1 MCGTYA
7 TADVVVA
14 LVYNHPYYKSDGV
27 DSVFSRSEIPCLPNS
42 SDEPK
47 GAQAQHHK
55 PQRGGAAGHTNR
67 RAMGGSTYNKPWYMT
82 RSAYVRYQSDTA

>member
-27 DSVFSRSEIPCLPNS
+27 DVLGVFWRVVTHHFIRFDYILHQLVRARAVHKTASERV
-42 SDEPK
+42 
-47 GAQAQHHK
+47 A
-55 PQRGGAAGHTNR
+55 
-67 RAMGGSTYNKPWYMT
+67 
-82 RSAYVRYQSDTA
+82 